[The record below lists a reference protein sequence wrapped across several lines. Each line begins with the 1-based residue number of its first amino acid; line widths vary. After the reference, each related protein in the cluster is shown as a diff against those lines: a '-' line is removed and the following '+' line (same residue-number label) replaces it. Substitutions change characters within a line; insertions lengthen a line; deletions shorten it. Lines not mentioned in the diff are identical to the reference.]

1 MTTAH
6 WLALATLPG
15 IGAVTARKLLER
27 FGDVESIFAAS
38 PADLIEIPRITPAI
52 AGQLQAM
59 PIGTLEVELLSLSDE
74 GIDLLTWDDE
84 RFPARLRA
92 LPDAPIVLFVRGA
105 LKREDEQA
113 VAIVGTRTPGEPAA
127 KLAAQ
132 LGRELASRG
141 LTIVSGLAAG
151 IDTAAHRGAI
161 ESGRTLAVLGSG
173 IRVIHPREN
182 TELAEA
188 IIGRGALLSELHP
201 AAPPRGPQLMARD
214 RIISGLSRAVIVV
227 EAGAQSGSLDTA
239 TRAKKQGRPVY
250 AVPGSI
256 GTERL
261 IEAGA
266 RPLEPASLDLDT
278 LAAEIA
284 RHSFSGEADA
294 TPGQTSLW

>member
-1 MTTAH
+1 MTTVH

-27 FGDVESIFAAS
+27 FGDVESIFVAS
-38 PADLIEIPRITPAI
+38 LADLIEIPRITPTL
-52 AGQLQAM
+52 AGQLLAM
-59 PIGTLEVELLSLSDE
+59 SIEPLETELLSLSDE
-74 GIDLLTWDDE
+74 GIDLLTWDDD
-84 RFPARLRA
+84 RFPAHLRA
-92 LPDAPIVLFVRGA
+92 LPDAPLVLFVRGTLQRA
-105 LKREDEQA
+105 DEQA
-113 VAIVGTRTPGEPAA
+113 VAIVGTRTPGARAA
-127 KLAAQ
+127 KLAAR

-141 LTIVSGLAAG
+141 LTIVSGLALG

-173 IRVIHPREN
+173 IRVIHPQAN
-182 TELAEA
+182 TELAKA
-188 IIGRGALLSELHP
+188 IIGCGALLSELHP
-201 AAPPRGPQLMARD
+201 TAPPRGPQLMARD

-239 TRAKKQGRPVY
+239 TKAKKQGRLVY
-250 AVPGSI
+250 AAPGSI

-266 RPLEPASLDLDT
+266 RPLDPASLDLDT

-284 RHSFSGEADA
+284 RQSFSGAADA
-294 TPGQTSLW
+294 PPRQTSLW